1 MSNKLLSHDIYK
13 QKLDKYVKMNNDLLK
28 TLQFYEN
35 KHLLTDVEKFEK
47 LIKNTMGYAIRM
59 DNDGR
64 KQDIKHA
71 KELALLLKKPE
82 ANKHI
87 PLIITYLKQELKNN

>member
-1 MSNKLLSHDIYK
+1 MSNQLLTHDIYK

-28 TLQFYEN
+28 TLQFYESN
-35 KHLLTDVEKFEK
+35 KLLTNVEKFDR
-47 LIKNTMGYAIRM
+47 LMKNTMSYAIQI

-71 KELALLLKKPE
+71 NELALLLKKPE
-82 ANKHI
+82 VNKHI
-87 PLIITYLKQELKNN
+87 PLIINYLKQELKKH